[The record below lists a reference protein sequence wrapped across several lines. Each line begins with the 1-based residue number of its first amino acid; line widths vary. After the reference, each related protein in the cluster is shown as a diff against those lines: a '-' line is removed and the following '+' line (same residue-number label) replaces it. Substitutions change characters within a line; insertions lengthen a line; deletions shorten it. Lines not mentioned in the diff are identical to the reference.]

1 MRLGAAGGVG
11 ARHGRVRAAWARAP
25 RGEADMERVE
35 SGVDSHPRHGHLLRH
50 VVLHGHLYGDVSR
63 TTVLAV
69 RSERTGGQR
78 LLAGSSVGTLTV
90 VRRGARVFAHADMD
104 RRVLQHVAGQDVA
117 HAEVRGANGQV
128 GVGVELREDGE
139 RGAVRRNDR
148 AAKEVVV
155 RQGEREGPLRTTGVG
170 RRELRWAGGRAGGQR
185 PARTFGAPM
194 CVDVGV
200 N

>member
-1 MRLGAAGGVG
+1 
-11 ARHGRVRAAWARAP
+11 
-25 RGEADMERVE
+25 
-35 SGVDSHPRHGHLLRH
+35 
-50 VVLHGHLYGDVSR
+50 
-63 TTVLAV
+63 
-69 RSERTGGQR
+69 
-78 LLAGSSVGTLTV
+78 
-90 VRRGARVFAHADMD
+90 MD

-155 RQGEREGPLRTTGVG
+155 RQGERDGPLRTTGVG

-200 N
+200 NWPDGSAGRIVCSLLSWSAVNTSTCVTAPGEVPRLRWPIEPTYACSKVFPETRERGSILYRPFRRILAESPGKAHDPSGAHGSDPASFAEP

>member
-1 MRLGAAGGVG
+1 
-11 ARHGRVRAAWARAP
+11 
-25 RGEADMERVE
+25 
-35 SGVDSHPRHGHLLRH
+35 
-50 VVLHGHLYGDVSR
+50 
-63 TTVLAV
+63 
-69 RSERTGGQR
+69 
-78 LLAGSSVGTLTV
+78 
-90 VRRGARVFAHADMD
+90 MD

-155 RQGEREGPLRTTGVG
+155 RQGDREGPLRTTGVG